1 MRLCASHGSRSSRR
15 CSFRLRSP
23 TIITDRDH
31 TRQSIYAESIKER
44 VALRTPT
51 SQVATLLHRL
61 AVRALIKDYQ
71 QDNST
76 TLVLPYFI
84 WRCMRVRACVRC
96 SRPSIHV
103 GVWHYRFAR
112 VKDELK
118 RPGAAMSVQH
128 YARAEMTKL
137 ALLYSVV
144 SPFTCLSAGGISPT
158 TIQSATNNVIAPSSG
173 PTYSPTGAPAA
184 AAPAQVAYRY
194 YSNTSCRFQSL
205 IAPYLTTHTHA
216 PHTQSFV
223 CAHVPVVFA
232 DVAQLGAACRSAGHR
247 RLDGRRE
254 RPALP
259 HHHQRIL
266 PVAAPQTQLA
276 RLPPHLS
283 QLFAHVAKL
292 QPCVAGL
299 LTHLTQLQPNI
310 ASLLTH
316 LTSLLAHITFLFAH
330 LAQLQSNIAVVL
342 AHVAV
347 LLAHIAVL
355 LAHVAGLYADGAHEP
370 QPDSERLRRGSGQ
383 HAPERDP
390 NLRAFRSGLLP
401 HLAQLLARLGERPP
415 LRPGPSR
422 VCRRLR
428 TR

>member
-1 MRLCASHGSRSSRR
+1 
-15 CSFRLRSP
+15 
-23 TIITDRDH
+23 
-31 TRQSIYAESIKER
+31 
-44 VALRTPT
+44 
-51 SQVATLLHRL
+51 
-61 AVRALIKDYQ
+61 
-71 QDNST
+71 
-76 TLVLPYFI
+76 
-84 WRCMRVRACVRC
+84 
-96 SRPSIHV
+96 
-103 GVWHYRFAR
+103 
-112 VKDELK
+112 
-118 RPGAAMSVQH
+118 
-128 YARAEMTKL
+128 
-137 ALLYSVV
+137 
-144 SPFTCLSAGGISPT
+144 
-158 TIQSATNNVIAPSSG
+158 
-173 PTYSPTGAPAA
+173 
-184 AAPAQVAYRY
+184 
-194 YSNTSCRFQSL
+194 
-205 IAPYLTTHTHA
+205 
-216 PHTQSFV
+216 
-223 CAHVPVVFA
+223 
-232 DVAQLGAACRSAGHR
+232 
-247 RLDGRRE
+247 LDGRRE

-316 LTSLLAHITFLFAH
+316 LTSLLAHITFLFAL
-330 LAQLQSNIAVVL
+330 LAQLQSNIAVV
-342 AHVAV
+342 
-347 LLAHIAVL
+347 LAHIAVL

-370 QPDSERLRRGSGQ
+370 QPDSDSGQ
-383 HAPERDP
+383 RAPERDP